1 MKLCRACEAIDILP
15 GTNKDA
21 KGALLS
27 ASTLFSVKSVSTLP
41 LQFNKRKYI
50 SIVVKMECGNMHR
63 NKKNRSFILAS

>member
-21 KGALLS
+21 KGASLS
-27 ASTLFSVKSVSTLP
+27 ASILFSVMSVSTLT

-50 SIVVKMECGNMHR
+50 SIVVKME
-63 NKKNRSFILAS
+63 